1 MKYKYIQMELEDV
14 ETDFDTYLNEF
25 NSFFSKFQKKEE
37 KEPVMGVS
45 GSNEGVTEY
54 WVNQETGEVRNEEP
68 DTSESPKPKIQIE
81 KKADTK
87 YKKLFKNISIK
98 AHPDRGG
105 TNEDFYTLKA
115 AYDSDNL
122 IGMIDLA
129 VKYDIDYEIDSEDE
143 VLLRKN
149 IINYEDKIKDMQ
161 KSLAWVWA
169 TSKSKKEKLDVIKTI
184 EQQIGCKIPLNEI
197 EDKL

>member
-1 MKYKYIQMELEDV
+1 MELEDV

-68 DTSESPKPKIQIE
+68 DTSEPPKPKIEIE

-87 YKKLFKNISIK
+87 YKKLFKNI
-98 AHPDRGG
+98 
-105 TNEDFYTLKA
+105 N
-115 AYDSDNL
+115 
-122 IGMIDLA
+122 
-129 VKYDIDYEIDSEDE
+129 
-143 VLLRKN
+143 
-149 IINYEDKIKDMQ
+149 
-161 KSLAWVWA
+161 
-169 TSKSKKEKLDVIKTI
+169 
-184 EQQIGCKIPLNEI
+184 
-197 EDKL
+197 

>member
-1 MKYKYIQMELEDV
+1 MENKENINSWLFGLEK
-14 ETDFDTYLNEF
+14 
-25 NSFFSKFQKKEE
+25 FFQFRGEQKKYELI
-37 KEPVMGVS
+37 
-45 GSNEGVTEY
+45 
-54 WVNQETGEVRNEEP
+54 RAL
-68 DTSESPKPKIQIE
+68 IQLRY
-81 KKADTK
+81 

-149 IINYEDKIKDMQ
+149 IINYEQKIKDMQ
-161 KSLAWVWA
+161 KSLAWVWS
-169 TSKSKKEKLDVIKTI
+169 TTKSKKEKLDVIKII
-184 EQQIGCKIPLNEI
+184 EQQFGCKIPLNEI